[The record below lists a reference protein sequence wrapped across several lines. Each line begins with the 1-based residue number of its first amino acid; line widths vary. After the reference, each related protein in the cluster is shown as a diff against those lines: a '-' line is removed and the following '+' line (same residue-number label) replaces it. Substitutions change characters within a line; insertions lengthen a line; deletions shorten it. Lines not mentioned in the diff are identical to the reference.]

1 MRKIL
6 ACSLVFLAAC
16 SGSDEKQVSSAVEAV
31 ALTDVSVQTD
41 KSPVPVGTVQHV
53 QESLPVLRLPPI
65 KDQLICRA
73 PGLWLSNGS
82 PAYACIQASKPEE
95 ASTPTFT
102 EVLSDDWIAHSGGGQ
117 EYMIFYK

>member
-6 ACSLVFLAAC
+6 ACSLVLLAAC

-31 ALTDVSVQTD
+31 ALTDVSVQVD
-41 KSPVPVGTVQHV
+41 KNLVPVETVQHV
-53 QESLPVLRLPPI
+53 QESAPALHLPPI
-65 KDQLICRA
+65 EDQLICRA

-82 PAYACIQASKPEE
+82 AAYACIQASKPEE
-95 ASTPTFT
+95 VSTPTFA
-102 EVLSDDWIAHSGGGQ
+102 EVLGDDWIAHSGGGQ